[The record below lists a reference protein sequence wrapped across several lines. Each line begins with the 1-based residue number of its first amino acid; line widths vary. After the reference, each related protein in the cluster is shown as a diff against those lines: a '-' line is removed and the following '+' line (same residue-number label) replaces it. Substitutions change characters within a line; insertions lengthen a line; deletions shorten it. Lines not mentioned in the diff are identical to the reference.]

1 MDVSDSTQSVIAD
14 EIQDIVKRRTG
25 SNDIKLDLAVSVIVC
40 VYMCVC
46 VCMCVCEEE
55 SVCV

>member
-46 VCMCVCEEE
+46 VC
-55 SVCV
+55 VCVHVCV